1 MIGALAAELRSGR
14 AALSLVCLRLAEAA
28 DLLPA
33 GTCARIADHGGAE
46 DAARELRS
54 ATEGALPPW
63 PLPRRSLGKLAR
75 SLLAG
80 PVPAPPWS
88 AGSGPK
94 APERFS
100 FALCAAAEE
109 LFALHLGE
117 RGRRSAGLYYTPPAV
132 AQEVVALALKHGS
145 SRSPARVMDPC
156 AGAGAFL
163 CAAAAEVPGAAL
175 SGADLHEEALR
186 AARAALALAGA
197 RASLRR
203 ADSLRHRL
211 PAADLLVGNPPYG
224 HVADAAERSFLL
236 RRLPALRGGEIDR
249 YAAFLLRSLQ
259 LAPPEGTVALLVPD
273 TWMTNARSGPLRQSI
288 LEAADLA
295 AVCDLGK
302 PFAAA
307 KDTRVQAVVLVKRSA
322 GRRPLRA
329 ARVLR
334 GRGRLADAP
343 RTELLEE
350 ARGGWQIYRST
361 GERRL
366 CAALEA
372 SGAPLQELCGVGY
385 GLRTGDNPRFV
396 ARRPA
401 EPGEVALVGGEDV
414 VPFALCLRPKAL
426 RAPTSQLRALAER
439 QLGRPRVCV
448 QRIRTN
454 SRAPHARWL
463 EAAPVPPD
471 LVCLDSL
478 STLSCD
484 DADRLWALLAV
495 LGSVALQRYHRLR
508 TTDVNVKPAALREL
522 PVPRALLQA
531 QAAGAL
537 AVLARARAAEAAA
550 ARAPTGKKNKSCLG
564 ASAPPLAP
572 PLQRAIDAAVYRLFG
587 LEEAQVA
594 EAERGFWGPRFP
606 VEFPR
611 LAQECQAPRVA

>member
-1 MIGALAAELRSGR
+1 LIGALAAELRSGR

-28 DLLPA
+28 ELLPV
-33 GTCARIADHGGAE
+33 GTCARIADCGGAE
-46 DAARELRS
+46 EAARELRS
-54 ATEGALPPW
+54 ATGGALPPW
-63 PLPRRSLGKLAR
+63 PLPRRTLGTLAR

-80 PVPAPPWS
+80 PVPAPSWG
-88 AGSGPK
+88 AGSGRP
-94 APERFS
+94 ASPARFS

-117 RGRRSAGLYYTPPAV
+117 RGRRSAGLYYTPPEV
-132 AQEVVALALKHGS
+132 AEEVVALALKHGS
-145 SRSPARVMDPC
+145 SRSPARVLDPC

-163 CAAAAEVPGAAL
+163 CAAAAAVPGAAL
-175 SGADLHEEALR
+175 WGADLHEEALR

-197 RASLRR
+197 RASLLR
-203 ADSLRHRL
+203 ADSLRQPL

-236 RRLPALRGGEIDR
+236 RRMPALRGGEIDR
-249 YAAFLLRSLQ
+249 YAAFLLRSLE
-259 LAPPEGTVALLVPD
+259 LAPAGGTVALLVPD
-273 TWMTNARSGPLRQSI
+273 TWMTNARSGPLRESI
-288 LEAADLA
+288 LDAADLA

-307 KDTRVQAVVLVKRSA
+307 KDTRVQSVVLVKRPF

-329 ARVLR
+329 ARILR
-334 GRGRLADAP
+334 GRERLADAP
-343 RTELLEE
+343 RAELLEG
-350 ARGGWQIYRST
+350 ARRGWQIYRSA

-366 CAALEA
+366 CASLEA
-372 SGAPLQELCGVGY
+372 SGAPLEELCAVGY

-396 ARRPA
+396 ARRPP

-414 VPFALCLRPKAL
+414 VPFALRLRPKAL
-426 RAPTSQLRALAER
+426 RAPTAQLQALAER
-439 QLGRPRVCV
+439 QLERPRVCI

-463 EAAPVPPD
+463 EAAPVPPH

-478 STLSCD
+478 STLSSG

-531 QAAGAL
+531 EAAGAL
-537 AVLARARAAEAAA
+537 AALARARAAEAAA
-550 ARAPTGKKNKSCLG
+550 APAHTG
-564 ASAPPLAP
+564 SAPGLAP
-572 PLQRAIDAAVYRLFG
+572 ALERAIDAAVYRLFG
-587 LEEAQVA
+587 LGEAEVI

-611 LAQECQAPRVA
+611 LARECQAPRVA